1 MGFFLNPEGKDIII
15 HMDMRQAFM
24 LFLCAH
30 AFAFYYFSS
39 FGQGKKPWR
48 LIIEFL
54 IYTIAIALVF
64 SPVLDGNNYLY
75 ALSILILH
83 LLLSVIYF
91 FTAGRSGNEKV
102 RDTVFVIFEILKIA
116 AFAALAFLHS
126 VRWGS
131 FEPWRQVRFFLDR
144 FALDYNQVL
153 SFAFTLVLI
162 IRPANVII
170 RKLLSLI
177 EEGQNENTRYSGSV
191 IGIIE
196 RLLYAYS
203 VFYGS
208 WLAFAVF
215 FFAKCALFSLVIRK
229 REDYGMRL
237 YTGSVLSA
245 LCVIPPCLI
254 AEAFF

>member
-1 MGFFLNPEGKDIII
+1 
-15 HMDMRQAFM
+15 M
-24 LFLCAH
+24 LFVCAH
-30 AFAFYYFSS
+30 GFGFYYFSS
-39 FGQGKKPWR
+39 FREGKKFRR
-48 LIIEFL
+48 LIPEFL
-54 IYTIAIALVF
+54 IYTIALALVF
-64 SPVLDGNNYLY
+64 APVLDGNNYLY

-102 RDTVFVIFEILKIA
+102 RDTVFVIFELLKIA

-153 SFAFTLVLI
+153 SFAFALVLI
-162 IRPANVII
+162 MRPANVII

-177 EEGQNENTRYSGSV
+177 EEGQNENTGYRGSV
-191 IGIIE
+191 TGIIE
-196 RLLYAYS
+196 RLLYVYS
-203 VFYGS
+203 IFCGS
-208 WLAFAVF
+208 WLSFAIF

-229 REDYGMRL
+229 KEDYGMRL

-245 LCVIPPCLI
+245 LCVIPVCLVS
-254 AEAFF
+254 ASFF

>member
-1 MGFFLNPEGKDIII
+1 
-15 HMDMRQAFM
+15 M

-30 AFAFYYFSS
+30 AFGFYYFSS
-39 FGQGKKPWR
+39 FREGKKFWR
-48 LIIEFL
+48 LIPEFL
-54 IYTIAIALVF
+54 IYTIALALVF
-64 SPVLDGNNYLY
+64 APVLDGNNYLY

-153 SFAFTLVLI
+153 SFAFALVLI
-162 IRPANVII
+162 MRPANVII
-170 RKLLSLI
+170 RKLLSLM
-177 EEGQNENTRYSGSV
+177 EEGQNENTGYRGSV
-191 IGIIE
+191 TGIIE
-196 RLLYAYS
+196 RLLYVYS
-203 VFYGS
+203 IFCGS
-208 WLAFAVF
+208 WLSFAIF

-229 REDYGMRL
+229 KEDYGMRL

-245 LCVIPPCLI
+245 LCVIPVCLVS
-254 AEAFF
+254 ASFF

>member
-1 MGFFLNPEGKDIII
+1 
-15 HMDMRQAFM
+15 M

-30 AFAFYYFSS
+30 AFGFYYFSS
-39 FGQGKKPWR
+39 FREGKKFWR
-48 LIIEFL
+48 LIPEFL
-54 IYTIAIALVF
+54 IYTIALALVF
-64 SPVLDGNNYLY
+64 APVLDGNNYLY

-102 RDTVFVIFEILKIA
+102 RDTVFVIFELLKIA

-153 SFAFTLVLI
+153 SFAFALVLI
-162 IRPANVII
+162 MRPANVII

-177 EEGQNENTRYSGSV
+177 EEGQNENTGYRGSV
-191 IGIIE
+191 TGIIE
-196 RLLYAYS
+196 RLLYVYS
-203 VFYGS
+203 IFCGS
-208 WLAFAVF
+208 WLSFAIF

-229 REDYGMRL
+229 KEDYGMRL

-245 LCVIPPCLI
+245 LCVIPVCLVS
-254 AEAFF
+254 ASFF

>member
-1 MGFFLNPEGKDIII
+1 
-15 HMDMRQAFM
+15 MDMRQAFM

-30 AFAFYYFSS
+30 AFGFYYFSS
-39 FGQGKKPWR
+39 FREGKKFRR
-48 LIIEFL
+48 LIPEFL
-54 IYTIAIALVF
+54 IYTIALALVF
-64 SPVLDGNNYLY
+64 APVLDGNNYLY

-162 IRPANVII
+162 MRPANVII
-170 RKLLSLI
+170 RKLLSLM
-177 EEGQNENTRYSGSV
+177 EEGQNENTGYRGSV
-191 IGIIE
+191 TGIIE
-196 RLLYAYS
+196 RLLYVYS
-203 VFYGS
+203 IFCGS
-208 WLAFAVF
+208 WLSFAIF

-229 REDYGMRL
+229 KEDYGMRL

-245 LCVIPPCLI
+245 LCVIPVCLVS
-254 AEAFF
+254 ASFF

>member
-1 MGFFLNPEGKDIII
+1 
-15 HMDMRQAFM
+15 M

-30 AFAFYYFSS
+30 AFGFYYFSS
-39 FGQGKKPWR
+39 FREGKKFRR
-48 LIIEFL
+48 LIPEFL
-54 IYTIAIALVF
+54 IYTIALALVF
-64 SPVLDGNNYLY
+64 APVLDGNNYLY

-153 SFAFTLVLI
+153 SFAFSLVLI

-177 EEGQNENTRYSGSV
+177 EEGQNENTGYRGSV
-191 IGIIE
+191 TGIIE
-196 RLLYAYS
+196 RLLYVYS
-203 VFYGS
+203 IFCGS
-208 WLAFAVF
+208 WLSFAIF

-229 REDYGMRL
+229 KEDYGMRL

-245 LCVIPPCLI
+245 LCVIPVCLVS
-254 AEAFF
+254 ASFF

>member
-1 MGFFLNPEGKDIII
+1 
-15 HMDMRQAFM
+15 M

-30 AFAFYYFSS
+30 AFGFYYFSS
-39 FGQGKKPWR
+39 FREGKKFRR
-48 LIIEFL
+48 LIPEFL
-54 IYTIAIALVF
+54 IYTIALALVF
-64 SPVLDGNNYLY
+64 APVLDGNNYLY

-162 IRPANVII
+162 MRPANVII
-170 RKLLSLI
+170 RKLLSLM
-177 EEGQNENTRYSGSV
+177 EEGQNENTGYRGSV
-191 IGIIE
+191 TGIIE
-196 RLLYAYS
+196 RLLYVYS
-203 VFYGS
+203 IFCGS
-208 WLAFAVF
+208 WLSFAIF

-229 REDYGMRL
+229 KEDYGMRL

-245 LCVIPPCLI
+245 LCVIPVCLVS
-254 AEAFF
+254 ASFF

>member
-1 MGFFLNPEGKDIII
+1 M

-30 AFAFYYFSS
+30 AFGFYYFSS
-39 FGQGKKPWR
+39 FREGKKFWR
-48 LIIEFL
+48 LIPEFL
-54 IYTIAIALVF
+54 IYTIALALVF
-64 SPVLDGNNYLY
+64 APVLDGNNYLY

-153 SFAFTLVLI
+153 SFAFALVLI
-162 IRPANVII
+162 MRPANVII

-177 EEGQNENTRYSGSV
+177 EEGQNENTGYRGSV
-191 IGIIE
+191 TGIIE
-196 RLLYAYS
+196 RLLYVYS
-203 VFYGS
+203 IFCGS
-208 WLAFAVF
+208 WLSFAIF

-229 REDYGMRL
+229 KADYGMRL

-245 LCVIPPCLI
+245 LCVIPVCLVS
-254 AEAFF
+254 ASFF

>member
-1 MGFFLNPEGKDIII
+1 
-15 HMDMRQAFM
+15 M

-30 AFAFYYFSS
+30 AFGFYYFSS
-39 FGQGKKPWR
+39 FREGKKFWR
-48 LIIEFL
+48 LIPEFL
-54 IYTIAIALVF
+54 IYTIALALVF
-64 SPVLDGNNYLY
+64 APVLDGNNYLY

-83 LLLSVIYF
+83 LLLSLIYF

-162 IRPANVII
+162 MRPANVII

-177 EEGQNENTRYSGSV
+177 KEGQNENTGYRGSV
-191 IGIIE
+191 TGIIE
-196 RLLYAYS
+196 RLLYVYS
-203 VFYGS
+203 IFCGS
-208 WLAFAVF
+208 WLSFAIF

-229 REDYGMRL
+229 KEDYGMRL

-245 LCVIPPCLI
+245 LCVIPVCLVS
-254 AEAFF
+254 ASFF

>member
-1 MGFFLNPEGKDIII
+1 
-15 HMDMRQAFM
+15 M

-30 AFAFYYFSS
+30 AFGFYYFSS
-39 FGQGKKPWR
+39 FREGKKFWR
-48 LIIEFL
+48 LIPEFL
-54 IYTIAIALVF
+54 IYTIALALVF
-64 SPVLDGNNYLY
+64 APVLDGNNYLY

-102 RDTVFVIFEILKIA
+102 RDTVFVIFELLKIA

-153 SFAFTLVLI
+153 SFAFALVLI

-177 EEGQNENTRYSGSV
+177 EEGQNENTGYRGSV
-191 IGIIE
+191 TGIIE
-196 RLLYAYS
+196 RLLYVYS
-203 VFYGS
+203 IFCGS
-208 WLAFAVF
+208 WLSFAIF

-229 REDYGMRL
+229 KEDYGMRL

-245 LCVIPPCLI
+245 LCVIPVCLVS
-254 AEAFF
+254 ASFF

>member
-1 MGFFLNPEGKDIII
+1 M

-30 AFAFYYFSS
+30 AFGFYYFSS
-39 FGQGKKPWR
+39 FREGKKFWR
-48 LIIEFL
+48 LIPEFL
-54 IYTIAIALVF
+54 IYTIALAMVF
-64 SPVLDGNNYLY
+64 APVLDGNNYLY

-153 SFAFTLVLI
+153 SFAFALVLI

-170 RKLLSLI
+170 RKLLSLM
-177 EEGQNENTRYSGSV
+177 EEGQNENTGYRGSV
-191 IGIIE
+191 TGIIE
-196 RLLYAYS
+196 RLLYVYS
-203 VFYGS
+203 IFCGS
-208 WLAFAVF
+208 WLSFAIF

-229 REDYGMRL
+229 KEDYGMRL

-245 LCVIPPCLI
+245 LCVIPVCLVS
-254 AEAFF
+254 ASFF

>member
-1 MGFFLNPEGKDIII
+1 
-15 HMDMRQAFM
+15 M

-30 AFAFYYFSS
+30 AFGFYYFSS
-39 FGQGKKPWR
+39 FREGKKFWR
-48 LIIEFL
+48 LIPEFL
-54 IYTIAIALVF
+54 IYTIALALVF
-64 SPVLDGNNYLY
+64 APVLDGNNYLY

-83 LLLSVIYF
+83 LLLSLIYF

-153 SFAFTLVLI
+153 SFAFALVLI

-177 EEGQNENTRYSGSV
+177 EEGQNENTGYRGSV
-191 IGIIE
+191 TGIIE
-196 RLLYAYS
+196 RLLYVYS
-203 VFYGS
+203 IFCGS
-208 WLAFAVF
+208 WLSFAIF

-229 REDYGMRL
+229 KEDYGMRL

-245 LCVIPPCLI
+245 LCVIPVCLVS
-254 AEAFF
+254 ASFF

>member
-1 MGFFLNPEGKDIII
+1 
-15 HMDMRQAFM
+15 M

-30 AFAFYYFSS
+30 AFGFYYFSS
-39 FGQGKKPWR
+39 FREGKKFWR
-48 LIIEFL
+48 LIPEFL
-54 IYTIAIALVF
+54 IYTIALALVF
-64 SPVLDGNNYLY
+64 APVLDGNNYLY

-83 LLLSVIYF
+83 LLLSLIYF

-153 SFAFTLVLI
+153 SFAFSLVLI

-177 EEGQNENTRYSGSV
+177 KEGQNENTGYRGSV
-191 IGIIE
+191 TGIIE
-196 RLLYAYS
+196 RLLYVYS
-203 VFYGS
+203 IFCGS
-208 WLAFAVF
+208 WLSFAIF

-229 REDYGMRL
+229 KEDYGMRL

-245 LCVIPPCLI
+245 LCVIPVCLVS
-254 AEAFF
+254 ASFF

>member
-1 MGFFLNPEGKDIII
+1 
-15 HMDMRQAFM
+15 M

-30 AFAFYYFSS
+30 AFGFYYFSS
-39 FGQGKKPWR
+39 FREGKKFRR
-48 LIIEFL
+48 LIPEFL
-54 IYTIAIALVF
+54 IYTIALALVF
-64 SPVLDGNNYLY
+64 APVLDGNNYLY
-75 ALSILILH
+75 ALSMLILH

-91 FTAGRSGNEKV
+91 LTAGRSGNEKV

-162 IRPANVII
+162 MRPANVII
-170 RKLLSLI
+170 RKLLSLM
-177 EEGQNENTRYSGSV
+177 EEGQNENTG
-191 IGIIE
+191 
-196 RLLYAYS
+196 LYAYS

-208 WLAFAVF
+208 WFSFAVF

-237 YTGSVLSA
+237 YAGSVLSA

>member
-1 MGFFLNPEGKDIII
+1 
-15 HMDMRQAFM
+15 MDMRQAFM

-30 AFAFYYFSS
+30 AFGFYYFSS
-39 FGQGKKPWR
+39 FREGKKFWR
-48 LIIEFL
+48 LIPEFL
-54 IYTIAIALVF
+54 IYTIALALVF
-64 SPVLDGNNYLY
+64 APVLDGNNYLY

-102 RDTVFVIFEILKIA
+102 RDTVFVIFELLKIA

-153 SFAFTLVLI
+153 SFAFALVLI
-162 IRPANVII
+162 MRPANVII

-177 EEGQNENTRYSGSV
+177 EEGQNENTGYRGSV
-191 IGIIE
+191 TGIIE
-196 RLLYAYS
+196 RLLYVYS
-203 VFYGS
+203 IFCGS
-208 WLAFAVF
+208 WLSFAIF

-229 REDYGMRL
+229 KEDYGMRL

-245 LCVIPPCLI
+245 LCVIPVCLVS
-254 AEAFF
+254 ASFF

>member
-1 MGFFLNPEGKDIII
+1 
-15 HMDMRQAFM
+15 M

-30 AFAFYYFSS
+30 AFGFYYFSS
-39 FGQGKKPWR
+39 FREGKKFWR
-48 LIIEFL
+48 LIPEFL
-54 IYTIAIALVF
+54 IYTIALALVF
-64 SPVLDGNNYLY
+64 APVLDGNNYLY

-153 SFAFTLVLI
+153 SFAFSLVLI
-162 IRPANVII
+162 MRPANVII
-170 RKLLSLI
+170 RKLLSLM
-177 EEGQNENTRYSGSV
+177 EEGQNENTGYRGSV
-191 IGIIE
+191 TGIIE
-196 RLLYAYS
+196 RLLYVYS
-203 VFYGS
+203 IFCGS
-208 WLAFAVF
+208 WLSFAIF

-229 REDYGMRL
+229 KEDYGMRL

-245 LCVIPPCLI
+245 LCVIPVCLVS
-254 AEAFF
+254 ASFF

>member
-1 MGFFLNPEGKDIII
+1 
-15 HMDMRQAFM
+15 M

-30 AFAFYYFSS
+30 AFGFYYFSS
-39 FGQGKKPWR
+39 FREGKKFWR
-48 LIIEFL
+48 LIPEFL
-54 IYTIAIALVF
+54 IYTIALALVF
-64 SPVLDGNNYLY
+64 APVLDGNNYLY

-153 SFAFTLVLI
+153 SFAFALVLI
-162 IRPANVII
+162 MRPANVII

-177 EEGQNENTRYSGSV
+177 EEGQNENTGYRGSV
-191 IGIIE
+191 TGIIE
-196 RLLYAYS
+196 RLLYVYS
-203 VFYGS
+203 IFCGS
-208 WLAFAVF
+208 WLSFAIF

-229 REDYGMRL
+229 KEDYGMRL

-245 LCVIPPCLI
+245 LCVIPVCLVS
-254 AEAFF
+254 ASFF

>member
-1 MGFFLNPEGKDIII
+1 M

-30 AFAFYYFSS
+30 AFGFYYFSS
-39 FGQGKKPWR
+39 FREGKKFWR
-48 LIIEFL
+48 LIPEFL
-54 IYTIAIALVF
+54 IYTIALALVF
-64 SPVLDGNNYLY
+64 APVLDGNNYLY

-83 LLLSVIYF
+83 LLLSLIYF

-153 SFAFTLVLI
+153 SFAFSLVLI

-177 EEGQNENTRYSGSV
+177 KEGQNENTGYRGSV
-191 IGIIE
+191 TGIIE
-196 RLLYAYS
+196 RLLYVYS
-203 VFYGS
+203 IFCGS
-208 WLAFAVF
+208 WLSFAIF

-229 REDYGMRL
+229 KEDYGMRL

-245 LCVIPPCLI
+245 LCVIPVCLVS
-254 AEAFF
+254 ASFF

>member
-1 MGFFLNPEGKDIII
+1 
-15 HMDMRQAFM
+15 M

-30 AFAFYYFSS
+30 AFGFYYFSS
-39 FGQGKKPWR
+39 FREGKKFWR
-48 LIIEFL
+48 LIPEFL
-54 IYTIAIALVF
+54 IYTIALALVF
-64 SPVLDGNNYLY
+64 APVLDGNNYLY

-102 RDTVFVIFEILKIA
+102 RDTVFVIFELLKIA

-162 IRPANVII
+162 MRPANVII

-177 EEGQNENTRYSGSV
+177 EEGQNENTGYRGSV
-191 IGIIE
+191 TGIIE
-196 RLLYAYS
+196 RLLYVYS
-203 VFYGS
+203 IFCGS
-208 WLAFAVF
+208 WLSFAIF

-229 REDYGMRL
+229 KEDYGMRL

-245 LCVIPPCLI
+245 LWVIPVCLVS
-254 AEAFF
+254 ASFF

>member
-1 MGFFLNPEGKDIII
+1 
-15 HMDMRQAFM
+15 M

-30 AFAFYYFSS
+30 AFGFYYFSS
-39 FGQGKKPWR
+39 FREGKKFWR
-48 LIIEFL
+48 LIPEFL
-54 IYTIAIALVF
+54 IYTIALALVF
-64 SPVLDGNNYLY
+64 APVLDGNNYLY

-153 SFAFTLVLI
+153 SFAFALVLI

-170 RKLLSLI
+170 RKLLSLM
-177 EEGQNENTRYSGSV
+177 EEGQNENTGYRGSV
-191 IGIIE
+191 TGIIE
-196 RLLYAYS
+196 RLLYVYS
-203 VFYGS
+203 IFCGS
-208 WLAFAVF
+208 WLSFAIF

-229 REDYGMRL
+229 KEDYGMRL

-245 LCVIPPCLI
+245 LCVIPVCLVS
-254 AEAFF
+254 ASFF

>member
-1 MGFFLNPEGKDIII
+1 
-15 HMDMRQAFM
+15 M

-30 AFAFYYFSS
+30 AFGFYYFSS
-39 FGQGKKPWR
+39 FREGKKFWR
-48 LIIEFL
+48 LIPEFL
-54 IYTIAIALVF
+54 IYTIALALVF
-64 SPVLDGNNYLY
+64 APVLDGNNYLY

-153 SFAFTLVLI
+153 SFAFSLVLI
-162 IRPANVII
+162 MRPANVII

-177 EEGQNENTRYSGSV
+177 EEGQNENTGYRGSV
-191 IGIIE
+191 TGIIE
-196 RLLYAYS
+196 RLLYVYS
-203 VFYGS
+203 IFCGS
-208 WLAFAVF
+208 WLSFAIF

-229 REDYGMRL
+229 KEDYGMRL

-245 LCVIPPCLI
+245 LCVIPVCLVS
-254 AEAFF
+254 ASFF

>member
-1 MGFFLNPEGKDIII
+1 
-15 HMDMRQAFM
+15 M

-30 AFAFYYFSS
+30 AFGFYYFSS
-39 FGQGKKPWR
+39 FREGKKFWR
-48 LIIEFL
+48 LIPEFL
-54 IYTIAIALVF
+54 IYTIALALVF
-64 SPVLDGNNYLY
+64 APVLDGNNYLY

-102 RDTVFVIFEILKIA
+102 RDTVFVIFELLKIA

-126 VRWGS
+126 VRWRS

-162 IRPANVII
+162 MRPANVII

-177 EEGQNENTRYSGSV
+177 EEGQNENTGYRGSV
-191 IGIIE
+191 TGIIE
-196 RLLYAYS
+196 RLLYVYS
-203 VFYGS
+203 IFCGS
-208 WLAFAVF
+208 WLSFAIF

-229 REDYGMRL
+229 KEDYGMRL

-245 LCVIPPCLI
+245 LCVIPVCLVS
-254 AEAFF
+254 ASFF

>member
-1 MGFFLNPEGKDIII
+1 
-15 HMDMRQAFM
+15 MDMRQAFM

-30 AFAFYYFSS
+30 AFGFYYFSS
-39 FGQGKKPWR
+39 FREGKKFWR
-48 LIIEFL
+48 LIPEFL
-54 IYTIAIALVF
+54 IYTIALALVF
-64 SPVLDGNNYLY
+64 APVLDGNNYLY

-83 LLLSVIYF
+83 LLLSLIYF
-91 FTAGRSGNEKV
+91 LTAGRSGNEKV

-153 SFAFTLVLI
+153 SFAFSLVLI

-177 EEGQNENTRYSGSV
+177 EEGQNENTGYRGSV
-191 IGIIE
+191 TGIIE
-196 RLLYAYS
+196 RLLYVYS
-203 VFYGS
+203 IFCGS
-208 WLAFAVF
+208 WLSFAIF

-229 REDYGMRL
+229 KEDYGMRL

-245 LCVIPPCLI
+245 LCVIPVCLVS
-254 AEAFF
+254 ASFF

>member
-1 MGFFLNPEGKDIII
+1 
-15 HMDMRQAFM
+15 MDMRQAFM

-30 AFAFYYFSS
+30 AFGFYYFSS
-39 FGQGKKPWR
+39 FREGKKFWR
-48 LIIEFL
+48 LIPEFL
-54 IYTIAIALVF
+54 IYTIALALVF
-64 SPVLDGNNYLY
+64 APVLDGNNYLY

-177 EEGQNENTRYSGSV
+177 EEGQNENRK
-191 IGIIE
+191 
-196 RLLYAYS
+196 A
-203 VFYGS
+203 
-208 WLAFAVF
+208 AVRIF
-215 FFAKCALFSLVIRK
+215 HFLRF
-229 REDYGMRL
+229 M
-237 YTGSVLSA
+237 
-245 LCVIPPCLI
+245 
-254 AEAFF
+254 AFFRHFLLRKMCSFLPCHKEKGRLRNEALHRQRAQCFMRHTGLSCFSILLLMKKGCRTTWWDAAAGTDD

>member
-1 MGFFLNPEGKDIII
+1 
-15 HMDMRQAFM
+15 M

-30 AFAFYYFSS
+30 AFGFYYFSS
-39 FGQGKKPWR
+39 FREGKKFWR
-48 LIIEFL
+48 LIPEFL
-54 IYTIAIALVF
+54 IYTIALAMVF
-64 SPVLDGNNYLY
+64 APVLDGNNYLY

-153 SFAFTLVLI
+153 SFAFSLVLI

-177 EEGQNENTRYSGSV
+177 EEGQNENTGYRGSV
-191 IGIIE
+191 TGIIE
-196 RLLYAYS
+196 RLLYVYS
-203 VFYGS
+203 IFCGS
-208 WLAFAVF
+208 WLSFAIF

-229 REDYGMRL
+229 KEDYGMRL

-245 LCVIPPCLI
+245 LCVIPVCLVS
-254 AEAFF
+254 ASFF

>member
-1 MGFFLNPEGKDIII
+1 
-15 HMDMRQAFM
+15 M

-30 AFAFYYFSS
+30 AFGFYYFSS
-39 FGQGKKPWR
+39 FREGKKFWR
-48 LIIEFL
+48 LIPEFL
-54 IYTIAIALVF
+54 IYTIALALVF
-64 SPVLDGNNYLY
+64 APVLDGNNYLY

-102 RDTVFVIFEILKIA
+102 RDTVFVIFELLKIA

-162 IRPANVII
+162 MRPANVII

-177 EEGQNENTRYSGSV
+177 EEGQNENTGYRGSV
-191 IGIIE
+191 TGIIE
-196 RLLYAYS
+196 RLLYVYS
-203 VFYGS
+203 IFCGS
-208 WLAFAVF
+208 WLSFAIF

-229 REDYGMRL
+229 KEDYGMRL

-245 LCVIPPCLI
+245 LCVIPVCLVS
-254 AEAFF
+254 ASFF